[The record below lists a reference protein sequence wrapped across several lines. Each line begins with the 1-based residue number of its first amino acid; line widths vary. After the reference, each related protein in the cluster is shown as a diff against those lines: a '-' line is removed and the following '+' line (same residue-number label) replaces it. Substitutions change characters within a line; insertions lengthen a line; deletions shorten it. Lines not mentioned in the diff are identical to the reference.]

1 MNVIIYHSSTKLQQ
15 KNSSV
20 RINQKP
26 LQKLS
31 LLTETLASELKNRAE
46 TRSFLLVHV
55 NLKLDKM
62 KDSVGS

>member
-1 MNVIIYHSSTKLQQ
+1 MNVIIYHSSTKFQQ

-20 RINQKP
+20 RINQKS